1 MRTVS
6 DYGEPE
12 RSVTVASRRK
22 LGDQGSGCHEQT
34 YLNVCIAEGG
44 DALDLA
50 TSDSRWLQ
58 RQHRLED
65 DLEFCY
71 ARHGCG
77 VRRWIDTAYSSQFEL
92 CL

>member
-6 DYGEPE
+6 DYREPE
-12 RSVTVASRRK
+12 RLVTVASRRK
-22 LGDQGSGCHEQT
+22 LGDDEKDCPEQT
-34 YLNVCIAEGG
+34 YLDICIAEGG

-50 TSDSRWLQ
+50 PSDSRWLQ

-77 VRRWIDTAYSSQFEL
+77 VRRWVDTAYSSQF
-92 CL
+92 